1 MRLSLRLLVEWV
13 YEYSTAV
20 LLTKNLNPKFHF
32 LLFLVSLKA
41 QHERR
46 AAIFRTHFLRQT
58 RWRVRDPKTVEK
70 VDGYF
75 MQDTGCKRNYWY
87 GRLMNLPTVM
97 RAMKTLECA
106 FTRTRLSVTHGYS
119 FYAPRRRISAENV
132 PRSSAERPVQS
143 DKVIF
148 SWLLHGFLLTKILED
163 CGGSYVPWGIS
174 LFGSVSLIYGS
185 VWYWNAFAFENICS
199 LETKIIFLSARLFGC
214 RLEYGTNK
222 ANLGWYHS
230 IEFIKGKY
238 YKSIN
243 TFFVLDAKKWN
254 IATMLIA

>member
-1 MRLSLRLLVEWV
+1 
-13 YEYSTAV
+13 
-20 LLTKNLNPKFHF
+20 
-32 LLFLVSLKA
+32 
-41 QHERR
+41 
-46 AAIFRTHFLRQT
+46 
-58 RWRVRDPKTVEK
+58 
-70 VDGYF
+70 

-87 GRLMNLPTVM
+87 GRLMSLPAVM

-148 SWLLHGFLLTKILED
+148 SWLLHGFCSQD
-163 CGGSYVPWGIS
+163 PWRLWRFWRS
-174 LFGSVSLIYGS
+174 LGHKSMWFCLACIWFSLILKRIL
-185 VWYWNAFAFENICS
+185 VIICS
-199 LETKIIFLSARLFGC
+199 LETKIIFLSTRLFGC

-222 ANLGWYHS
+222 WNLGWYHTV
-230 IEFIKGKY
+230 ELIKGKY

-243 TFFVLDAKKWN
+243 TFFELHTKKGT
-254 IATMLIA
+254 IATMLTNIIVFTKSSLKQTVGIYI

>member
-1 MRLSLRLLVEWV
+1 MSLGIA
-13 YEYSTAV
+13 YSTAV
-20 LLTKNLNPKFHF
+20 LLAKKFIPNFHF
-32 LLFLVSLKA
+32 LLSLVSLKA

-87 GRLMNLPTVM
+87 GRLMSLPAVM

-132 PRSSAERPVQS
+132 PRSSSERPVQS

-148 SWLLHGFLLTKILED
+148 SWLLHGFCSPRSLKIVEVLTFP
-163 CGGSYVPWGIS
+163 G
-174 LFGSVSLIYGS
+174 
-185 VWYWNAFAFENICS
+185 A
-199 LETKIIFLSARLFGC
+199 
-214 RLEYGTNK
+214 
-222 ANLGWYHS
+222 
-230 IEFIKGKY
+230 
-238 YKSIN
+238 
-243 TFFVLDAKKWN
+243 
-254 IATMLIA
+254 